1 MAKQDYLLW
10 KNGSTGNYTI
20 KDAYNTLIVT
30 NDHVDSFFY
39 RNLWALPI
47 PNNVSVFLW
56 RLANN
61 WLPTHNN
68 LIERNIIMQDPFH
81 ACPMCQ
87 NLEENV
93 SHLLLFICD
102 FAFKVWKECYNLQGA
117 RNLIGATLLTKSILY
132 DAYMFLVGKRKS
144 HL

>member
-1 MAKQDYLLW
+1 MMGFDGVWWEDVCLPKEKGGLGVKNIRKFNVALHRKWRWRLRSCQNELWYKVLCSNELMAKQDYLLW

-61 WLPTHNN
+61 
-68 LIERNIIMQDPFH
+68 
-81 ACPMCQ
+81 
-87 NLEENV
+87 
-93 SHLLLFICD
+93 
-102 FAFKVWKECYNLQGA
+102 
-117 RNLIGATLLTKSILY
+117 
-132 DAYMFLVGKRKS
+132 
-144 HL
+144 